1 MSTEK
6 DHQQEIKI
14 ATNILK
20 FPNQKENE
28 QLKKQRDDHAV
39 CIQSIAQKMSAKN
52 FDQLPLTYVEV
63 LLLSNH
69 GETIE
74 FPPNIAARL
83 ISVLATSLNRNSF
96 MEDLLWVEKKE
107 KATVQWPVMLF

>member
-6 DHQQEIKI
+6 DQNQEIKI
-14 ATNILK
+14 HTKIIK
-20 FPNQKENE
+20 FPNCKENQQLANQKKFNE
-28 QLKKQRDDHAV
+28 QL
-39 CIQSIAQKMSAKN
+39 IQSIATTMADN
-52 FDQLPLTYVEV
+52 RFDQLPLIQEEI

-74 FPPNIAARL
+74 FPPHIAARL

-96 MEDLLWVEKKE
+96 MEDLL
-107 KATVQWPVMLF
+107 

>member
-1 MSTEK
+1 MSTET
-6 DHQQEIKI
+6 DHHQEIKI

-20 FPNQKENE
+20 FPNQKEND
-28 QLKKQRDDHAV
+28 QLKKQREEHAV
-39 CIQSIAQKMSAKN
+39 CIQSIAQKMNNEK
-52 FDQLPLTYVEV
+52 FDQMPLSYIEV

-74 FPPNIAARL
+74 FPTHIAARL
-83 ISVLATSLNRNSF
+83 ISVLATSLNRNSL

-107 KATVQWPVMLF
+107 KAIVLWAMMLF

>member
-6 DHQQEIKI
+6 NHNQNIKI
-14 ATNILK
+14 ETNVLK

-39 CIQSIAQKMSAKN
+39 VIQSIAKKMDQPN
-52 FDQLPLTYVEV
+52 FDQQPLTYVEV
-63 LLLSNH
+63 LFLSNH

-74 FPPNIAARL
+74 FPQYISARL
-83 ISVLATSLNRNSF
+83 VSVLATQLNRNSF
-96 MEDLLWVEKKE
+96 MEDLL
-107 KATVQWPVMLF
+107 